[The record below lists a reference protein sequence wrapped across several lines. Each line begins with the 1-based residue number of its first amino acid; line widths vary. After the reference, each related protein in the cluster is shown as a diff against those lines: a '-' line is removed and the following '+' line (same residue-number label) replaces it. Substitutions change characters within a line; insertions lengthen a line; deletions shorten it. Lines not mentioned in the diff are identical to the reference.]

1 MEIEYAV
8 LDFIR
13 DNLSSPFMDG
23 FMKIITF
30 LGNGGW
36 FWIVLALVLTA
47 VPKTRRIGV
56 SVCVSLLLSL
66 ILCNLTLKPIVAR
79 TRPYDLIE
87 GIELIIAKPT
97 DFSFPSGHSSASFA
111 ASVAIF
117 ANNKKYGA
125 FAVALA
131 FLIAFSRLY
140 LYVHFP
146 SDVLAGILLG
156 SFCGILGY
164 YITKLTRRAVK
175 R

>member
-1 MEIEYAV
+1 MKIEYAI

-23 FMKIITF
+23 VMKIITF

-36 FWIVLALVLTA
+36 FWIALALVLTA
-47 VPKTRRIGV
+47 VPKTRKIGV

-66 ILCNLTLKPIVAR
+66 LLCNLTLKPIVAR

-111 ASVAIF
+111 ASVAVF

-125 FAVALA
+125 FALALA

-156 SFCGILGY
+156 SFCGIMGY
-164 YITKLTRRAVK
+164 YITKLARRVIK